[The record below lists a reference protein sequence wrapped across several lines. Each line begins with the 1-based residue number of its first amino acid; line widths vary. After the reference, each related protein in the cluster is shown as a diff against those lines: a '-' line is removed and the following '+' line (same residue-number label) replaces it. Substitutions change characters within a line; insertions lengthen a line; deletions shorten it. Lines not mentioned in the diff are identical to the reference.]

1 MDYVLFE
8 DPFLQPPPSELE
20 GQSLKPEMISVF
32 AQAQRAADLPAID
45 RYVAMVANVAQIDPR
60 ILDKANLDKLADL
73 YEDRLYLP
81 AGLNNQQNK
90 VDAKREQAQAEMK
103 RQQALQETIPAMAKA
118 AKDASSARQQQ

>member
-1 MDYVLFE
+1 
-8 DPFLQPPPSELE
+8 LE

-81 AGLNNQQNK
+81 AGLNNPQNK
-90 VDAKREQAQAEMK
+90 VDAKREQAEREMK
-103 RQQALQETIPAMAKA
+103 RQRALQETLPAVAKA
-118 AKDASSARQQQ
+118 AKDASSIQMPQQG